1 MSGAFITSRRKL
13 MKLHGRR
20 AVGGLSLVVGVVVII
35 LWALSGA
42 ADAQVLYASIV
53 GNVKDNTGG
62 VLPGA
67 TVTITH
73 DETKATRETV
83 TDANG
88 AYRFPTVQPGTYS
101 VVATMPGF
109 QKFTKT
115 NVPVTLNSVAR
126 VDISLPVQQ
135 MQETVTVAA
144 GSETLQTDRAE
155 IRSELRAR
163 ELQDLPVP
171 LGRNYQELFS
181 TLPGFTPPEDAH
193 SVPSNPSRAL
203 TFNVNGA
210 SNQGNN
216 TRIDGVSSTN
226 VWLPHVVAYVPALES
241 IETVNVVTNNF
252 DAEQGLAGGAAINV
266 QIKSG
271 TNNLHGSLF
280 EYHFDEKMRAKSY
293 FTPVG
298 TPKGT
303 WQDNQYGGT
312 LGGPIARNRLF
323 YFASYEGTRQ
333 RRNVPNTISV
343 PTAAVRHGDFSGTGA
358 TIYDPRTGN
367 PDGTGRLPFANNII
381 PPDRISLVAKKIAA
395 FWPEPNLSGEF
406 NNYFTQPLFVFNR
419 WTVDS
424 KVNWN
429 AADRLQVFGRYS
441 QLNFYQN
448 NETVLGPQLQGA
460 PAGGGN
466 PGVGWGD
473 TYNFSTGFTYTFGTS
488 TVVDGHFG
496 WQRMNANVEM
506 SDLAENK
513 GSDWLGIPGTNGPN
527 PWEGGTPF
535 FDLDGYADLGT
546 TQDFMPYYRS
556 DDQYQTVVNLNWTKG
571 RHNVRFGSDVYFTSL
586 NHIQPEILDDSFGAR
601 GGFQF
606 DAGSAALRGTSTNNF
621 QSFATFLLG
630 LPASAGRLK
639 LNVAPYTTRSWQYS
653 FYVRDQW
660 QPGSKLTI
668 SYGTRYEYFP
678 MVTRAD
684 RGIERYNLDTNMM
697 EIGGLGSVPK
707 NLGVRMQ
714 KTLFAPRFGVAY
726 RLTET
731 AVLRGGVGLTNDP
744 YSLAR
749 SMRTNHPI
757 LLNLYDEAPHSWTW
771 VRPIEEGI
779 PAIPDPDLQ
788 NGIIPVPGNVTVIT
802 LPNEFNRGRIWSYN
816 AAFQKELRWGFVGQA
831 AYVGTRQIDQL
842 GIQDQNWS
850 PIGGGS
856 SGRQLVKKF
865 GRTAAT
871 QLVAPI
877 GDTHYNSMQLEL
889 SRRMRNGIQLN
900 VNYTL
905 GKSVGLAGASNSDNQ
920 LRVRIPEYHDLNI
933 ARSDFDRR
941 HALHI
946 TNIVELPFGAR
957 HRWLNNAG
965 LASAV
970 LGGWQWNNIVNL
982 YSGTPFTVTAS
993 GTSLNSPGNTQ
1004 MADQVKDR
1012 VDIYG
1017 AVGRGNSYFDPFA
1030 FAPVTEA
1037 RFGNAGFNTLTGP
1050 GRAEWDMGLFRRFDV
1065 RHVNVQVRVEGWN
1078 ITNRPQFN
1086 NPGSNRSSL
1095 QLNPDGSIR
1104 NLNGYTEITGT
1115 RNNKTSERSFRVGLK
1130 VGF

>member
-1 MSGAFITSRRKL
+1 MNLQR
-13 MKLHGRR
+13 
-20 AVGGLSLVVGVVVII
+20 
-35 LWALSGA
+35 ALSCRLSRVAVALVMLIGCGSTPVVR
-42 ADAQVLYASIV
+42 AQVLYGSIV
-53 GNVKDNTGG
+53 GNVKDSTGA

-73 DETKATRETV
+73 HETKATREAV
-83 TDANG
+83 TDTNG
-88 AYRFPTVQPGTYS
+88 SYRFPTVQTGTYT
-101 VVATMPGF
+101 VVATMSGF
-109 QKFTKT
+109 QKFSRD
-115 NVPVTLNSVAR
+115 NVPVTLNSVTR
-126 VDISLPVQQ
+126 IDIAMPVGQLA
-135 MQETVTVAA
+135 ENVTVSAQ
-144 GSETLQTDRAE
+144 SEVLQTDRAE
-155 IRSELRAR
+155 VRQELQAR

-171 LGRNYQELFS
+171 LGRNYQELFR
-181 TLPGFTPPEDAH
+181 TLPGFTPPADAH

-241 IETVNVVTNNF
+241 IEAVNVVTNNF
-252 DAEQGLAGGAAINV
+252 DAEQGLAGGAAISV

-271 TNNLHGSLF
+271 TNSIRGSAF
-280 EYHFDEKMRAKSY
+280 EYHFNERMRATPY
-293 FTPVG
+293 FTPAG
-298 TPKGT
+298 TDQGK
-303 WQDNQYGGT
+303 WRDDQFGGT
-312 LGGPIARNRLF
+312 IGGPIARNKLF
-323 YFASYEGTRQ
+323 YFVSYEGTRQ

-343 PTAAVRHGDFSGTGA
+343 PTQAVRSGDFSATGA

-367 PDGTGRLPFANNII
+367 PDGSGRTPFPNGIVPA
-381 PPDRISLVAKKIAA
+381 DRISQVAKKIAP
-395 FWPEPNLSGEF
+395 FWPAPNLPGDF

-429 AADRLQVFGRYS
+429 ASDRLQIFGRYS
-441 QLNFYQN
+441 QLDFSQD

-460 PAGGGN
+460 PGGGGN

-473 TYNFSTGFTYTFGTS
+473 TYNFSSGLTYTFGS
-488 TVVDGHFG
+488 NTVFDGHFG
-496 WQRMNANVEM
+496 WVRMNANVEM
-506 SDLAENK
+506 SDLGENK
-513 GSDWLGIPGTNGPN
+513 GRDWLGIPGTNGPD
-527 PWEGGTPF
+527 PWDGGTPF

-556 DDQYQTVVNLNWTKG
+556 DDQYQMVANLSWAKG
-571 RHNVRFGSDVYFTSL
+571 RHNLRFGSDLYYTTL

-601 GGFQF
+601 GGFNF
-606 DAGSAALRGTSTNNF
+606 NAGPAGLRGTSTNNF
-621 QSFATFLLG
+621 QSFASFLLG
-630 LPASAGRLK
+630 LPSEAGRLK

-653 FYVRDQW
+653 FYARDQW
-660 QPGSKLTI
+660 QATSRMTL
-668 SYGTRYEYFP
+668 SFGTRYEYFP

-684 RGIERYNLDTNMM
+684 RGIERYNLNTNMM
-697 EIGGLGSVPK
+697 EIGGRGSIPKDLGIKLQK
-707 NLGVRMQ
+707 N
-714 KTLFAPRFGVAY
+714 LFAPRFGATY
-726 RLTET
+726 RLSDT
-731 AVLRGGVGLTNDP
+731 AVIRGGVGLTNDP

-771 VRPIEEGI
+771 LRPIEEGI
-779 PAIPDPDLQ
+779 PIIPDAPDVS

-802 LPNEFNRGRIWSYN
+802 LPDEFNRGRIWSYN
-816 AAFQKELRWGFVGQA
+816 AAFEKELKWGFVGTI

-850 PIGGGS
+850 PLDGGS
-856 SGRQLVKKF
+856 AGRQLNQKF

-877 GDTHYNSMQLEL
+877 GDTHYNSLQTRL
-889 SRRMRNGIQLN
+889 SRRLRNGFQIN

-905 GKSVGLAGASNSDNQ
+905 GKSIGLAGASNSDNQ
-920 LRVRIPEYHDLNI
+920 LRIRIPEYHDLNI

-946 TNIVELPFGAR
+946 SSIAELPFGPGR
-957 HRWLNNAG
+957 RWLNHG
-965 LASAV
+965 GVASAV
-970 LGGWQWNNIVNL
+970 FGGWQLNNIVSF
-982 YSGTPFTVTAS
+982 YSGLPFSVTS
-993 GTSLNSPGNTQ
+993 STNSLNSPGNTQ
-1004 MADQVKDR
+1004 LADQVKDD
-1012 VDIYG
+1012 VEIYG
-1017 AVGRGNSYFDPFA
+1017 GVGRGNSYFDPFA
-1030 FAPVTEA
+1030 FAPVTEV

-1050 GRAEWDMGLFRRFDV
+1050 GIAEWDMGIFRQFDV
-1065 RHVNVQVRVEGWN
+1065 GHTTLQFRVEGWN
-1078 ITNRPQFN
+1078 ITNTAQFN
-1086 NPGSNRSSL
+1086 NPGTNRSSL

-1115 RNNKTSERSFRVGLK
+1115 RGSKTAERSFRVGLRL
-1130 VGF
+1130 GF